1 MINRDSR
8 HALKGI
14 RQFGLHWRHLFWER
28 VMKTVFVS
36 LCVLWLSACHLGN
49 TSANNAISTVPRG
62 SHLDTSLYRLSDFQA
77 LRWGR
82 QADGVLVLQI
92 QTEAEPA
99 FWPRGVAYQVKDRT
113 LYVSVQ
119 KCMVKFPCPV
129 DAPFQTLSAAD
140 WSTTPLLFQPQAG
153 GMVQQVALPHADTD
167 QVVMLMM
174 GNEMIYPVALMPKI
188 PD

>member
-1 MINRDSR
+1 
-8 HALKGI
+8 
-14 RQFGLHWRHLFWER
+14 
-28 VMKTVFVS
+28 MKAVFVS
-36 LCVLWLSACHLGN
+36 VCLLMLSACHLGN

-62 SHLDTSLYRLSDFQA
+62 SQLDTSLYRLSDFQA
-77 LRWGR
+77 LRWGK
-82 QADGVLVLQI
+82 QPDGALLLQI
-92 QTEAEPA
+92 QTEAVPA
-99 FWPRGVAYQVKDRT
+99 FWPRGVAYQIKDRT

-129 DAPFQTLSAAD
+129 DAPFQTLSQTD

-153 GMVQQVALPHADTD
+153 GMVQQVMLPHTDID

-188 PD
+188 PR